1 LADLPNRASERVGR
15 RIFLLSDKHFRRI
28 RFDGH
33 CFVSPAAVYPGIVIA
48 YSHGKVLLTPRQRLG
63 YLALSPLMPGE
74 DRRALQSGLFAVQMA
89 LGWCS
94 PTAVMQY
101 ALPEGSAGF
110 SGPAT

>member
-1 LADLPNRASERVGR
+1 M
-15 RIFLLSDKHFRRI
+15 
-28 RFDGH
+28 
-33 CFVSPAAVYPGIVIA
+33 IA
-48 YSHGKVLLTPRQRLG
+48 NSYGKVLRAPGQRLG

-94 PTAVMQY
+94 PNAVMQY
-101 ALPEGSAGF
+101 AFPEGSAGF